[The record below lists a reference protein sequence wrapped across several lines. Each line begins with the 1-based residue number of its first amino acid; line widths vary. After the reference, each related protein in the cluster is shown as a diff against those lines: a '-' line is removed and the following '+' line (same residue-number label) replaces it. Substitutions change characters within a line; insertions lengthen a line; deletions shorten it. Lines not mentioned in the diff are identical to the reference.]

1 MIIPAVVLKHAPK
14 LLLWAAVAG
23 TITAGS
29 YMVHTNIYN
38 KGYLAAKSICEE
50 NQQIQQQALDVKLA
64 DIFKAS
70 QDLAAADAARQR
82 GLDASLK
89 KILDASRKEP
99 TTIIKE
105 GVCYPSKSFSDSFD
119 AINRQTNQAIKESQK

>member
-1 MIIPAVVLKHAPK
+1 MTIPPFLIKYGFK
-14 LLLWAAVAG
+14 LLLYGAIVAAVVGAG
-23 TITAGS
+23 YG
-29 YMVHTNIYN
+29 VHNHIYT
-38 KGYLAAKSICEE
+38 KGYMEAKAVCEE
-50 NQQIQQQALDVKLA
+50 NQRIQQEALDVKLA

-70 QDLAAADAARQR
+70 QEMAAADAARQR

-89 KILDASRKEP
+89 KILEASRKEP